1 MEKVINSFYTGDINQ
16 FGFGSYNSGNPNY
29 LKILK
34 KYPYP
39 STNNNNIDKYFRS
52 PTPKNLPHTDYIP
65 KEEKLPK
72 ITKNNPR
79 VDLSSTIASSL
90 REIYPEQ
97 YNLNLNYNF
106 TEPNKIQDQNFSPPL
121 IKMQVLED
129 KINKMEYLNKLEHEK
144 NLKNLQNKYIGNG
157 RFKDFVDNHRKEI
170 EKMYVQNF
178 NYQNGLNEEEE
189 EEPIIKR
196 RNDVKERINILRKE
210 IEYEKELRRRQNKIN
225 KKKKKK
231 KVYNLNDNDSYDDY
245 SNDYYSNINETP
257 RFKER
262 NFYSTETSQ
271 LTTTKKNTLQNS
283 LNKEKFITQKSI
295 LSKTNKSAKLKKIS
309 LKTGN
314 RATDKIISE
323 QDELNEA
330 FDQLYNIVNDF
341 KNEINGKF
349 ETINFNQRNNFNI
362 FQNVLNEGGNEKIE
376 MSIKRIINK
385 QKVDV
390 NKKDEIALKKRI
402 ENLIDKKINEYNIF
416 RDEEEM
422 KKKMFDDEMERKR
435 LETIQKIENDRI
447 YNSIQNQQLMVRSLT
462 PIHIKKTKK
471 KQIFVEDK
479 LKSLVIYPDIKIEK
493 KEEKKIVSSHDKSNV
508 IEENERENTNPKLTK
523 SKKSN
528 LNEENER
535 ENTNPKLTKSKNS
548 NLNEENEKENTNPKL
563 TKSKKSNLNEENEKE
578 DKVNNTHKTSKK
590 SYSKKNED
598 NTSQKAPSL
607 NLISEKEIVSLH
619 TPRTILNYSED
630 DEEVSSL

>member
-39 STNNNNIDKYFRS
+39 STNNNNIDKDFHRL
-52 PTPKNLPHTDYIP
+52 TPKNLPHTDYIP

-129 KINKMEYLNKLEHEK
+129 KINKMEYLNKLEYEK

-210 IEYEKELRRRQNKIN
+210 IEYEKELRRRQNKKN

-262 NFYSTETSQ
+262 IFYSTESSQ
-271 LTTTKKNTLQNS
+271 LTTTKKNTFQNS
-283 LNKEKFITQKSI
+283 INKEKFISPKSI

-349 ETINFNQRNNFNI
+349 ETIDFNQRNNFNI

-402 ENLIDKKINEYNIF
+402 ENLIDQKINEYNIF

-493 KEEKKIVSSHDKSNV
+493 KEEKKIISSHDKSNV
-508 IEENERENTNPKLTK
+508 SEENEKENTNPKLTK
-523 SKKSN
+523 SKK
-528 LNEENER
+528 
-535 ENTNPKLTKSKNS
+535 S

-578 DKVNNTHKTSKK
+578 DKVNNSHKTSNKIN
-590 SYSKKNED
+590 SKKNED

-607 NLISEKEIVSLH
+607 NLTSEKEIVSLH

-630 DEEVSSL
+630 DEEESFL

>member
-528 LNEENER
+528 LNEENE
-535 ENTNPKLTKSKNS
+535 
-548 NLNEENEKENTNPKL
+548 
-563 TKSKKSNLNEENEKE
+563 KE

-619 TPRTILNYSED
+619 TPRTHQSGVDSDDLESINSLVQNKSKKSKSLSKNKNRVRSPIIEATNED
-630 DEEVSSL
+630 L